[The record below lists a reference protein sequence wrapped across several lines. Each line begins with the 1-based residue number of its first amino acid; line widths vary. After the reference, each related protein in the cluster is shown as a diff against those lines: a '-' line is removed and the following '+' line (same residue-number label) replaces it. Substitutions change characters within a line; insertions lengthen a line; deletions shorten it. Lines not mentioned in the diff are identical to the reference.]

1 MPARNQK
8 SDVVTTLLSDMD
20 VPGEKMEE
28 APQKSDFS
36 EPENEHGL
44 FESPLHALKM
54 KKLRQNFS
62 RNSQNLEPRYNEKLL
77 LRDLNTEFSFYFFS
91 YVKY

>member
-28 APQKSDFS
+28 APRKSDFS
-36 EPENEHGL
+36 ELENEHGL
-44 FESPLHALKM
+44 VESPLHALKM

-62 RNSQNLEPRYNEKLL
+62 RNSQNLEPRY
-77 LRDLNTEFSFYFFS
+77 
-91 YVKY
+91 V